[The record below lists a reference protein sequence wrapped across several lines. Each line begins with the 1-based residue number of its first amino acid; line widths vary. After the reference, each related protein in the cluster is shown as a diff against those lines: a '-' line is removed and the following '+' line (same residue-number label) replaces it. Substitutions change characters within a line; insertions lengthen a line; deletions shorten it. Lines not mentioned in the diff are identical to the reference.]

1 MVSSISF
8 MTDGVMN
15 EDSQKKKKNVYSV
28 MILYIYTRIM
38 K

>member
-15 EDSQKKKKNVYSV
+15 EDSQKKKKVYSV